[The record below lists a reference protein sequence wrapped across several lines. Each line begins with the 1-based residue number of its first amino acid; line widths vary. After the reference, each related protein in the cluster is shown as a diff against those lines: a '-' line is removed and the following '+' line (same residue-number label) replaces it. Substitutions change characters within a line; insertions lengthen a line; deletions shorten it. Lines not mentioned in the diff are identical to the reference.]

1 MRFIEVILI
10 LFVGFSLVVSGC
22 DGAPQAQGAIA
33 EGINFNFEE
42 GYPDSILTEGE
53 NFNVNIE
60 VLNSLSS
67 PVPFSLCLF
76 GDRSDYYG
84 GVPVQGICKDGLTVD
99 QSYKNNQGVIYPS
112 NVDVIFPSAGESFSY
127 VNLDKTVSFANL
139 RANLKYALKTESSVD
154 VCVLSGREYESTGDF
169 ECLPEETFFG
179 QDISQESAPLIVSKV
194 EKSVRSI
201 GGQPQ
206 MKVFITLNKAS
217 NGEIVQKDDQDLN
230 LVGLTVFLRGTD
242 SDFVCKNQRSEGV
255 VFREGDSIECR
266 ADLNLGGN
274 ENVYKDSLVIGLS
287 YEYMLEKIKR
297 VTFDKG
303 WEE

>member
-1 MRFIEVILI
+1 MKFIEAYLILI
-10 LFVGFSLVVSGC
+10 VGFVLVVSGC
-22 DGAPQAQGAIA
+22 DEGPQTQGAIA
-33 EGINFNFEE
+33 EGVNFNFEE

-53 NFNVNIE
+53 NFNVNIK

-67 PVPFSLCLF
+67 PVPFELCLF
-76 GDRSDYYG
+76 GDRSEYYG
-84 GVPVQGICKDGLTVD
+84 GVPVKGICKEGLTVD

-112 NVDVIFPSAGESFSY
+112 TVDVIFPSAGESFSY
-127 VNLDKTVSFANL
+127 LNLDKTVSFTNL
-139 RANLKYALKTESSVD
+139 RANLKYSLDTESSLD
-154 VCVLSGREYESTGDF
+154 VCVLSGRDYESTGDF
-169 ECLPEETFFG
+169 ECLPEETFLG
-179 QDISQESAPLIVSKV
+179 QDISQESAPLVVSKV

-206 MKVFITLNKAS
+206 MKVFITLSKAS
-217 NGEIVQKDDQDLN
+217 NGEIVKKDEQGLD
-230 LVGLTVFLRGTD
+230 LVGLNVFLRGTD
-242 SDFVCKNQRSEGV
+242 SEFICKNQRSGGV

-297 VTFDKG
+297 IDFDKG